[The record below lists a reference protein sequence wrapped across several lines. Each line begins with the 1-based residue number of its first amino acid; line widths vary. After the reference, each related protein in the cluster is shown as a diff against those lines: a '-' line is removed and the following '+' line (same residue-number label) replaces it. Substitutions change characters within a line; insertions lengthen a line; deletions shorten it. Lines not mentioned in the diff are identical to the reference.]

1 MHMMKKGSILL
12 MTTFLLAACGGTL
25 EQGAETD
32 SVVESQSEIV
42 ESVESSEEVVSSEVE
57 TSEVESNTQMNED
70 EAALIERALTTI
82 ASVTGYTEEEGY
94 MYIIE
99 PVEGDVVTVNIREDN
114 EEVANMVGMF
124 KYDDATENVQ
134 EMDMITGKYVD
145 FPAEYG
151 VII

>member
-25 EQGAETD
+25 EQGAETE
-32 SVVESQSEIV
+32 SIVESQSEIV

-134 EMDMITGKYVD
+134 EMDMLTGEYVD
-145 FPAEYG
+145 FPAE
-151 VII
+151 

>member
-1 MHMMKKGSILL
+1 MQMMKKGSILL

-32 SVVESQSEIV
+32 SVVESQSEII
-42 ESVESSEEVVSSEVE
+42 ESIESSEEVVSSEVE
-57 TSEVESNTQMNED
+57 VSEVESDTQMNED

-94 MYIIE
+94 MHIIH
-99 PVEGDVVTVNIREDN
+99 PVEGDVVTVEIREDN

-134 EMDMITGKYVD
+134 EMDMITGEYVD
-145 FPAEYG
+145 FPAE
-151 VII
+151 

>member
-32 SVVESQSEIV
+32 SVVESQSEII

-94 MYIIE
+94 MHIIH
-99 PVEGDVVTVNIREDN
+99 PVEGDVVTVEIREDN

-134 EMDMITGKYVD
+134 EMDMLTGEYVD
-145 FPAEYG
+145 FPAE
-151 VII
+151 

>member
-1 MHMMKKGSILL
+1 MQIMKKGSILL

-32 SVVESQSEIV
+32 SVVESQSEII

-57 TSEVESNTQMNED
+57 TSEVESDTQMNED

-94 MYIIE
+94 MHIIH
-99 PVEGDVVTVNIREDN
+99 PVEGDVVTVEIREDN

-134 EMDMITGKYVD
+134 EMDMLTGEYVD
-145 FPAEYG
+145 FPAE
-151 VII
+151 

>member
-25 EQGAETD
+25 EQGAETE
-32 SVVESQSEIV
+32 SIVESQSEIV
-42 ESVESSEEVVSSEVE
+42 ESVESSEEVVSYEVE

-134 EMDMITGKYVD
+134 EMDMITGEYVD
-145 FPAEYG
+145 FSAE
-151 VII
+151 

>member
-32 SVVESQSEIV
+32 SVVESQSEII
-42 ESVESSEEVVSSEVE
+42 ESIESSEEVVSSEVE
-57 TSEVESNTQMNED
+57 VSEVESDTQMNED

-94 MYIIE
+94 MHIIH
-99 PVEGDVVTVNIREDN
+99 PVEGDVVTVEIREDN

-124 KYDDATENVQ
+124 KYDDVTENVQ
-134 EMDMITGKYVD
+134 EMDMLTGEYVD
-145 FPAEYG
+145 FPAE
-151 VII
+151 

>member
-82 ASVTGYTEEEGY
+82 ASVTGYTEEEDY

-134 EMDMITGKYVD
+134 EMDMITGEYVD
-145 FPAEYG
+145 FPAE
-151 VII
+151 

>member
-42 ESVESSEEVVSSEVE
+42 ESIESSEEVVSSEVE

-94 MYIIE
+94 MHIIH
-99 PVEGDVVTVNIREDN
+99 PVEGDVVTVEIREDN

-134 EMDMITGKYVD
+134 EMDMITGEYVD
-145 FPAEYG
+145 FPAE
-151 VII
+151 

>member
-12 MTTFLLAACGGTL
+12 MTTFLLTACGGTL

-32 SVVESQSEIV
+32 SVVESQSEII

-134 EMDMITGKYVD
+134 EMDMITGEYVD
-145 FPAEYG
+145 FPAE
-151 VII
+151 

>member
-1 MHMMKKGSILL
+1 MQMMKKGSILL

-25 EQGAETD
+25 EQGAATD
-32 SVVESQSEIV
+32 SVVESQSEII
-42 ESVESSEEVVSSEVE
+42 ESIESSEEVVSSEVE
-57 TSEVESNTQMNED
+57 VSEVESNTQMNED

-94 MYIIE
+94 MHIIH
-99 PVEGDVVTVNIREDN
+99 PVEGDVVTVEIREDN

-134 EMDMITGKYVD
+134 EMDMLTGEYVD
-145 FPAEYG
+145 FPAE
-151 VII
+151 

>member
-12 MTTFLLAACGGTL
+12 MTTFLFACGGTL
-25 EQGAETD
+25 EQGAETE

-42 ESVESSEEVVSSEVE
+42 ESIESSEEVVSSEVE
-57 TSEVESNTQMNED
+57 VSEVESDTQMNED

-94 MYIIE
+94 MHIIH
-99 PVEGDVVTVNIREDN
+99 PVEGDVVTVEIREDN

-134 EMDMITGKYVD
+134 EMDMITGEYVD
-145 FPAEYG
+145 FPAE
-151 VII
+151 

>member
-94 MYIIE
+94 MHIIH
-99 PVEGDVVTVNIREDN
+99 PVEGDVVTVEIREDN

-134 EMDMITGKYVD
+134 EMDMITGEYVD
-145 FPAEYG
+145 FPAE
-151 VII
+151 

>member
-1 MHMMKKGSILL
+1 MQIMKKGSILL

-32 SVVESQSEIV
+32 SVVESQSEII

-82 ASVTGYTEEEGY
+82 TSVTGYTEEGY
-94 MYIIE
+94 MHIIH
-99 PVEGDVVTVNIREDN
+99 PVEGDVVTVEIREDN

-134 EMDMITGKYVD
+134 EMDMITGEYVD
-145 FPAEYG
+145 FPAE
-151 VII
+151 

>member
-1 MHMMKKGSILL
+1 MQIMKKGSILL

-32 SVVESQSEIV
+32 SVVESQSEII
-42 ESVESSEEVVSSEVE
+42 ESIESSEEVVSSEVE
-57 TSEVESNTQMNED
+57 VSEVESDTQMNED

-94 MYIIE
+94 MHIIH
-99 PVEGDVVTVNIREDN
+99 PVEGDVVTVEIREDN

-134 EMDMITGKYVD
+134 EMDMITGEYVD
-145 FPAEYG
+145 FPAE
-151 VII
+151 

>member
-32 SVVESQSEIV
+32 SVVESQSEII
-42 ESVESSEEVVSSEVE
+42 ESIESSEEVVSSEGEV
-57 TSEVESNTQMNED
+57 SEVESNTQMNDD

-82 ASVTGYTEEEGY
+82 ASVTGYSEEEGY

-124 KYDDATENVQ
+124 KYDDVTENVQ
-134 EMDMITGKYVD
+134 EMDMLTGEYVD
-145 FPAEYG
+145 FPAE
-151 VII
+151 

>member
-42 ESVESSEEVVSSEVE
+42 ESIESSEEVVSSEVE

-134 EMDMITGKYVD
+134 EMDMITGEYVD
-145 FPAEYG
+145 FPAE
-151 VII
+151 

>member
-82 ASVTGYTEEEGY
+82 SSVTGYTEEEGY

-134 EMDMITGKYVD
+134 EMDMITGEYVD
-145 FPAEYG
+145 FPAE
-151 VII
+151 

>member
-32 SVVESQSEIV
+32 SVVESQSEII

-94 MYIIE
+94 MHIIH
-99 PVEGDVVTVNIREDN
+99 PVEGDVVTVEIREDN

-134 EMDMITGKYVD
+134 EMDMITGEYVD
-145 FPAEYG
+145 FPAE
-151 VII
+151 

>member
-32 SVVESQSEIV
+32 SVVESQSEII
-42 ESVESSEEVVSSEVE
+42 ESIESSEEVVSSEVE
-57 TSEVESNTQMNED
+57 VSEVESDTQMNED

-134 EMDMITGKYVD
+134 EMDMLTGEYVD
-145 FPAEYG
+145 FSAE
-151 VII
+151 

>member
-94 MYIIE
+94 MHIIH
-99 PVEGDVVTVNIREDN
+99 PVEGDVVTVEIREDN

-134 EMDMITGKYVD
+134 EMDMLTGEYVD
-145 FPAEYG
+145 FPAE
-151 VII
+151 

>member
-42 ESVESSEEVVSSEVE
+42 ESIESSEEVVSSEVE

-134 EMDMITGKYVD
+134 EMDMLTGEYVD
-145 FPAEYG
+145 FPAE
-151 VII
+151 

>member
-1 MHMMKKGSILL
+1 MQIKKKGSILL

-32 SVVESQSEIV
+32 SVVESQSEII
-42 ESVESSEEVVSSEVE
+42 ESIESSEEVVSSEVE
-57 TSEVESNTQMNED
+57 VSEVESDTQMNED

-94 MYIIE
+94 MHIIH
-99 PVEGDVVTVNIREDN
+99 PVEGDVVTVEIREDN

-134 EMDMITGKYVD
+134 EMDMLTGEYVD
-145 FPAEYG
+145 FPAE
-151 VII
+151 

>member
-1 MHMMKKGSILL
+1 MHRMKKGSILL
-12 MTTFLLAACGGTL
+12 ITTFLLAACGGTL

-32 SVVESQSEIV
+32 SVVESQSEII
-42 ESVESSEEVVSSEVE
+42 ESIESSEEVVSSEVE

-134 EMDMITGKYVD
+134 EMDMLTGEYVD
-145 FPAEYG
+145 FPAE
-151 VII
+151 

>member
-25 EQGAETD
+25 EQGAETE
-32 SVVESQSEIV
+32 SIVESQSEII
-42 ESVESSEEVVSSEVE
+42 ESIESSEEVVSSEVE

-134 EMDMITGKYVD
+134 EMDMITGEYVD
-145 FPAEYG
+145 FPAE
-151 VII
+151 

>member
-1 MHMMKKGSILL
+1 MQMMKKGSILL

-32 SVVESQSEIV
+32 SVVESQSEII
-42 ESVESSEEVVSSEVE
+42 ESIESSEEVVSSEVE
-57 TSEVESNTQMNED
+57 VSEVESDTQMNED

-94 MYIIE
+94 MHIIH
-99 PVEGDVVTVNIREDN
+99 PVEGDVVTVEIREDN

-134 EMDMITGKYVD
+134 EMDMLTGEYVD
-145 FPAEYG
+145 FPAE
-151 VII
+151 

>member
-32 SVVESQSEIV
+32 SVVESQSEII
-42 ESVESSEEVVSSEVE
+42 ESIESSEEVVSSEVE
-57 TSEVESNTQMNED
+57 VSEVESDTQMNED

-94 MYIIE
+94 MHIIH
-99 PVEGDVVTVNIREDN
+99 PVEGDVVTVEIREDN

-134 EMDMITGKYVD
+134 EMDMITGEYVD
-145 FPAEYG
+145 FPAE
-151 VII
+151 

>member
-32 SVVESQSEIV
+32 SVVESQSEII

-134 EMDMITGKYVD
+134 EMDMITGEYVD
-145 FPAEYG
+145 FPAE
-151 VII
+151 

>member
-82 ASVTGYTEEEGY
+82 ASVTGYTEEGY
-94 MYIIE
+94 MHIIH
-99 PVEGDVVTVNIREDN
+99 PVEGDVVTVEIREDN

-134 EMDMITGKYVD
+134 EMDMITGEYVD
-145 FPAEYG
+145 FSAE
-151 VII
+151 

>member
-1 MHMMKKGSILL
+1 MQIMKKGSILL

-25 EQGAETD
+25 EQGAATD
-32 SVVESQSEIV
+32 SVVESQSEII
-42 ESVESSEEVVSSEVE
+42 ESIESSEEVVSSEVE
-57 TSEVESNTQMNED
+57 VSEVESNTQMNED

-94 MYIIE
+94 MHIIH
-99 PVEGDVVTVNIREDN
+99 PVEGDVVTVEIREDN

-134 EMDMITGKYVD
+134 EMDMITGEYVD
-145 FPAEYG
+145 FPAE
-151 VII
+151 

>member
-25 EQGAETD
+25 EQGAETE
-32 SVVESQSEIV
+32 SIVESQSEII
-42 ESVESSEEVVSSEVE
+42 ESIESSEEVVSSEVE

-134 EMDMITGKYVD
+134 EMDMLTGEYVD
-145 FPAEYG
+145 FPAE
-151 VII
+151 

>member
-1 MHMMKKGSILL
+1 MQIMKKGSILL

-25 EQGAETD
+25 EQGAATD

-42 ESVESSEEVVSSEVE
+42 ESIESSEEVVSSEVE
-57 TSEVESNTQMNED
+57 VSEVESDTQMNED

-94 MYIIE
+94 MHIIH
-99 PVEGDVVTVNIREDN
+99 PVEGDVVTVEIREDN

-134 EMDMITGKYVD
+134 EMDMITGEYVD
-145 FPAEYG
+145 FPAE
-151 VII
+151 

>member
-1 MHMMKKGSILL
+1 MQMMKKGSILL

-25 EQGAETD
+25 EQGAATD

-42 ESVESSEEVVSSEVE
+42 ESIESSEEVVSSEVE
-57 TSEVESNTQMNED
+57 VSEVESDTQMNED

-94 MYIIE
+94 MHIIH
-99 PVEGDVVTVNIREDN
+99 PVEGDVVTVEIREDN

-134 EMDMITGKYVD
+134 EMDMITGEYVD
-145 FPAEYG
+145 FPAE
-151 VII
+151 

>member
-32 SVVESQSEIV
+32 SVVESQSEII

-57 TSEVESNTQMNED
+57 TSEVESDTQMNED

-94 MYIIE
+94 MHIIH
-99 PVEGDVVTVNIREDN
+99 PVEGDVVTVEIREDN

-134 EMDMITGKYVD
+134 EMDMITGEYVD
-145 FPAEYG
+145 FPAE
-151 VII
+151 

>member
-32 SVVESQSEIV
+32 SVVESQSEII
-42 ESVESSEEVVSSEVE
+42 ESIESSEEVVSSEVE
-57 TSEVESNTQMNED
+57 VSEVESDTQMNED

-94 MYIIE
+94 MHIIH
-99 PVEGDVVTVNIREDN
+99 PVEGDVVTVEIREDN

-134 EMDMITGKYVD
+134 EMDMLTGEYVD
-145 FPAEYG
+145 FPAE
-151 VII
+151 

>member
-1 MHMMKKGSILL
+1 MQIMKKGSILL

-32 SVVESQSEIV
+32 SVVESQSEII
-42 ESVESSEEVVSSEVE
+42 ESIESSEEVVSSEVE
-57 TSEVESNTQMNED
+57 VSEVESDTQMNED

-94 MYIIE
+94 MHIIH
-99 PVEGDVVTVNIREDN
+99 PVEGDVVTVEIREDN

-124 KYDDATENVQ
+124 KYDDVTENVQ
-134 EMDMITGKYVD
+134 EMDMLTGEYVD
-145 FPAEYG
+145 FPAE
-151 VII
+151 